1 MFFVYIDLFSPKVKD
16 LRRYLN
22 MSSYDVLAIIFREGV
37 PQQQECY
44 LKKVKV
50 AFIIGRLFPKNDH
63 KFFVKKIVN
72 ILSELSDISLTSFI
86 NIFA

>member
-1 MFFVYIDLFSPKVKD
+1 MF
-16 LRRYLN
+16 LRSYLGKGYLN
-22 MSSYDVLAIIFREGV
+22 NKNAILKIF
-37 PQQQECY
+37 
-44 LKKVKV
+44 KV